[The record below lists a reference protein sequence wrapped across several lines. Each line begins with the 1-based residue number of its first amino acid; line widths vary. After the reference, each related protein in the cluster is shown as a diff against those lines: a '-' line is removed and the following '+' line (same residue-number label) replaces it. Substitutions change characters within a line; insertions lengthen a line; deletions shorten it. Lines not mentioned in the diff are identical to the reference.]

1 MHVGPIA
8 LAFPVFLLAIAL
20 EALYA
25 RWRGSRTYSLPD
37 ALTSIHFGYLSEVE
51 RTLARLLVAAIYAA
65 VYQRYHAF
73 ELSAAD
79 WRVWLGALLAYDFC
93 YYWVHRFGHEVNLV
107 WASHQVHHSSEYF
120 NLSTALRQTAT
131 GSLLK
136 WPFYLGLAVV
146 GVPPLVFATVAFID
160 LLYQVWVHTEQIGR
174 LGWLDRVFVTPSNHR
189 VHHGQNDY
197 CIDRNYGG
205 ILVIWDRLF
214 GTFAEERH
222 SEPVVYGVRK
232 RFQSLNPVWGN
243 FIQYRELFAAS
254 RAAPNLRAALAVW
267 FGPPQGWNEPVPHED
282 FTGFQRYS
290 PSIEGGYRWAAVG
303 QAAALMAL
311 TLYYILMAESLAWPA
326 RILCAG
332 GILLLSAVIGWQ
344 LEGRWRP
351 FTHASATTHPGSAAN
366 GSSSPVSGDA
376 R

>member
-1 MHVGPIA
+1 MHISPIA
-8 LAFPVFLLAIAL
+8 LAFPVFLFAIAI

-25 RWRGSRTYSLPD
+25 RWRGSRSYALPD

-51 RTLARLLVAAIYAA
+51 RTLARLVVAAIYAA

-73 ELSAAD
+73 ELSPGD
-79 WRVWLGALLAYDFC
+79 WRVWVGALLAYDFC
-93 YYWVHRFGHEVNLV
+93 YYWVHRFGHQVNLV

-146 GVPPLVFATVAFID
+146 GVPPVVFATVAFID
-160 LLYQVWVHTEQIGR
+160 LLYQVWVHTEQVGR

-205 ILVIWDRLF
+205 ILVVWDRLF
-214 GTFAEERH
+214 GTFAEERAE
-222 SEPVVYGVRK
+222 EPVVYGVRK
-232 RFQSLNPVWGN
+232 RFRSLNPVWGN
-243 FIQYRELFAAS
+243 FIQYRELFQAS
-254 RAAPNLRAALAVW
+254 RAAPHWRAALAIW

-282 FTGFQRYS
+282 FTDFQRYQ
-290 PSIEGGYRWAAVG
+290 PEVPRQLRPAILL
-303 QAAALMAL
+303 QAGVLMAA
-311 TLYYILMAESLAWPA
+311 TVYYILMAESLNWTG
-326 RILCAG
+326 RLLAG
-332 GILLLSAVIGWQ
+332 GFILLGSALIGAQ
-344 LEGRWRP
+344 LEGRWRL
-351 FTHASATTHPGSAAN
+351 FASAPAETSMASRIAN
-366 GSSSPVSGDA
+366 GEKP
-376 R
+376 